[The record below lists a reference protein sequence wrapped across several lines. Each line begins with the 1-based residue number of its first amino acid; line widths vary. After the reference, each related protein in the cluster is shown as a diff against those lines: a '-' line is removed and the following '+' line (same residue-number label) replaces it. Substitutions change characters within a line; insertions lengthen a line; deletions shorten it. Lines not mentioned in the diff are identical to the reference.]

1 MYVAKNSYCYICTD
15 GLNPRYDLFFLL
27 VQYACSHFF
36 FSFLFS
42 SSVYSMMHC
51 VDVCGFISRQTDPDP
66 VFRTALPQNCSLS
79 SSNVVIELIDE
90 GYAAKELL
98 CSLAIESSCFTA
110 WNEFQKI
117 AGMGRESIYGP
128 ESSGQLGSMSF

>member
-1 MYVAKNSYCYICTD
+1 
-15 GLNPRYDLFFLL
+15 
-27 VQYACSHFF
+27 
-36 FSFLFS
+36 
-42 SSVYSMMHC
+42 MMHC

-79 SSNVVIELIDE
+79 SSNVVIKLIDE